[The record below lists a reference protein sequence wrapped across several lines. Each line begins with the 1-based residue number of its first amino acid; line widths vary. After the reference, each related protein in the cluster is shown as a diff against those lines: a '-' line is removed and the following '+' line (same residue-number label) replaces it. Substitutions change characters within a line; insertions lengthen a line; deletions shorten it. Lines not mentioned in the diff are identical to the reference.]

1 MKTSHPTRARTLTLS
16 ELRPSL
22 LTTAVLVAA
31 LLLSACAAERRADR
45 VAFDGVFFRSNA
57 SKIDKK
63 RDRFEVSVSPASAS
77 LDGAREAG
85 RYEAI
90 RYCIDNYGS
99 SDIDWLDGPDAEDGT
114 LTIANDRLLLRGI
127 CAPQ

>member
-1 MKTSHPTRARTLTLS
+1 MTETTKTKTRTL
-16 ELRPSL
+16 PDMAPAL
-22 LTTAVLVAA
+22 LTGALLVAA
-31 LLLSACAAERRADR
+31 LLLSACAGERRADR

-57 SKIDKK
+57 SKIDRK
-63 RDRFEVSVSPASAS
+63 RDRFEVTVSPASAS

-90 RYCIDNYGS
+90 RYCIENYGS